1 MKQKSII
8 FALTGIVVLALFL
21 LVSIKQN
28 NLLINVPGL
37 IVVFG
42 GTILL
47 AMLSQSVESILMLVP
62 RLIVKLK
69 NPLGAAKQET
79 SVILRLFDLYRQ
91 GCMRPAEK
99 VQESLPQG
107 LFKYG
112 AQLVL
117 DLTPRED
124 IPHLLQWRKGAL
136 AEKDD
141 EDIKILRTMA
151 AYAPAFGMLG
161 TLFGLVQMLN
171 GLGESGLDHLGKTM
185 GFAMMTTAYGLVAAN
200 LIFKPLAIQLER
212 RAKHHQVWQH
222 TQFELVLMLYRR
234 THPKLIEEYIR
245 AATMDVEPEVPASL
259 DIGLVRA

>member
-1 MKQKSII
+1 MKHKSII
-8 FALTGIVVLALFL
+8 FGLASIVLLALFL
-21 LVSIKQN
+21 LVSIKQSDF
-28 NLLINVPGL
+28 LINIPGL
-37 IVVFG
+37 IVVFC

-47 AMLSQSVESILMLVP
+47 AMLSQSVDSILRLLP
-62 RLIVKLK
+62 RIAIKLK
-69 NPLGAAKQET
+69 NRSGVSQQEKT
-79 SVILRLFDLYRQ
+79 AILRLFEFYRL
-91 GCMRPAEK
+91 GSMRSAEK
-99 VQESLPQG
+99 IQESLPQG

-112 AQLVL
+112 AQLVF

-136 AEKDD
+136 AEKNN
-141 EDIKILRTMA
+141 EDIKTLRTMA

-171 GLGESGLDHLGKTM
+171 GLGDSGLDHLGKTM
-185 GFAMMTTAYGLVAAN
+185 GFAMMTTVYGLVAAN

-212 RAKHHQVWQH
+212 RAKHYQVWQN

-245 AATMDVEPEVPASL
+245 AATGEIGPEIPAPL
-259 DIGLVRA
+259 DTGLVHA